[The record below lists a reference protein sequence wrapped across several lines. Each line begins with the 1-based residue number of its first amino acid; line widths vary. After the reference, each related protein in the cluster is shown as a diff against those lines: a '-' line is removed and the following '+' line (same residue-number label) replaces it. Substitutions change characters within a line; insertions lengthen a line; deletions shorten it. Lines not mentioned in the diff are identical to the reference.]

1 MLGGTG
7 VPLSAAVVELE
18 VVGSE
23 VVEVVDGDT
32 AVVVVVVVGSDV
44 DGWEVDG
51 SEVVWLGAGD
61 VPGVVVDGE
70 VVVSVVVS
78 VVVGGV
84 VLGAGAAGTAEAPLG
99 RSAAGTEGRTGMLPG
114 PIVRISARTV
124 ARYVLEWL

>member
-32 AVVVVVVVGSDV
+32 AVVVVVGSDV